1 MNYVAPVKDMLFAM
15 NELAGLAEISAL
27 PGNEEVSV
35 DLVETILDETILD
48 EAGKFASEVLAP
60 INASGDKEGNTWA
73 DGVVSTASGFK
84 EAYASFCE
92 TGWNGMPAAVEF
104 GGQGLPVTV
113 STAVLEMWKSA
124 NMSFSL
130 CQMLTLGAVEAIAH
144 HASDELKQI
153 YLPNMVAGTWTGTMN
168 LTEPQAGSD
177 PSRRRDPTLPRSAR
191 RPSRAATAA
200 TRSAAPRSSLLGA
213 NTTWGEHDMAENI
226 IHLVLARLP
235 DAPPGVKGISLF
247 IVPKFL
253 VNADGSLGARN
264 DLVCASIE
272 HKMGIHASATAVMA
286 FGEKD
291 GAIGYLVGEA
301 NRGLEYMFTMMNH
314 ARLNV
319 GLEGV
324 AISERA
330 YQHALAYARERIQGR
345 IVGDKSG
352 EKKPILHHPDVR
364 RMLMDMKSRT
374 EAGRALAYYVAGCM
388 DRAKSHSDA
397 GVRGANQARL
407 ELLTPV
413 LTPVVKGWCTEM
425 AQGVTWNGVQ
435 VHGGMGFIEETGA
448 ETGASQHMR
457 DARITT
463 IYEGT
468 TAIQAND
475 LIGRKTAKDGG
486 KSMGLLLTDIAASAA
501 RLRAADDAGLAALA
515 DSLDRGI
522 AALGDATQWLLDNY
536 ETNPQAAA
544 AGSVS
549 FLKLTGVVVS
559 GWLMARSAGIAAT
572 RVGDD
577 DGDFYKA
584 KLATA
589 AFFAQH
595 VMPEAGA
602 YRDAIVNGADAVL
615 VLAES
620 QF

>member
-35 DLVETILDETILD
+35 DLVETILD

-177 PSRRRDPTLPRSAR
+177 LAAVRSKAEPRGDGSYAV
-191 RPSRAATAA
+191 SGTKIFI
-200 TRSAAPRSSLLGA
+200 
-213 NTTWGEHDMAENI
+213 TWGEHDMAENI

-413 LTPVVKGWCTEM
+413 VKGWCTEM

-435 VHGGMGFIEETGA
+435 VHGGMGFIE

-501 RLRAADDAGLAALA
+501 RLRAADDAGLAVLA

-549 FLKLTGVVVS
+549 FLKLTGVVVG

-615 VLAES
+615 MLAES